1 MRYEDLRLEPDSHG
15 LPCRLAWPL
24 PCNGIRDLQVL
35 CLPLLQRPGGFMVCV
50 PEVIHASI
58 LADLQGPEPLD
69 AVGPYRLESLETIDE
84 DEAGEEHLT
93 GIQCPALLVD
103 REHAGS
109 HGGV

>member
-1 MRYEDLRLEPDSHG
+1 
-15 LPCRLAWPL
+15 
-24 PCNGIRDLQVL
+24 
-35 CLPLLQRPGGFMVCV
+35 MVCV

>member
-1 MRYEDLRLEPDSHG
+1 M
-15 LPCRLAWPL
+15 
-24 PCNGIRDLQVL
+24 
-35 CLPLLQRPGGFMVCV
+35 
-50 PEVIHASI
+50 
-58 LADLQGPEPLD
+58 QGPEPLD